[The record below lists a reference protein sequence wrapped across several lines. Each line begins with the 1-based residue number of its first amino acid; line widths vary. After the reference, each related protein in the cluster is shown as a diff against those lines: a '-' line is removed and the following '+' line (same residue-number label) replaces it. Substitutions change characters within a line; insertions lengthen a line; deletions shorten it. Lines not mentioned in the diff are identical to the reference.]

1 MKVARLTNL
10 LFALCAF
17 TVTSNAEDIRASD
30 GTVYKDA
37 QITAHTSVEV
47 TIVHQAGVAHV
58 PLASLSVSTQER
70 FGYDPEKAA
79 QYAAAVK
86 QQNEQ
91 RADANAV
98 VAAAQS
104 AALRRSAAAANAAAQ
119 AETDKRVQQRADDE
133 AVLVAQA
140 AALRQ
145 GEEANAAAQAAAQAK
160 LNDQRNRAEA
170 AVNQQ
175 MAALEQSAAR
185 RDWQLTFATA
195 QTEAVAAEMRGD
207 NHHAELIRIR
217 ARYAL
222 RLEDAYR
229 DGNSQLAQV
238 LREGARMALRQ
249 CEATDIVRQERE
261 R

>member
-133 AVLVAQA
+133 AVLVA
-140 AALRQ
+140 
-145 GEEANAAAQAAAQAK
+145 
-160 LNDQRNRAEA
+160 
-170 AVNQQ
+170 
-175 MAALEQSAAR
+175 
-185 RDWQLTFATA
+185 
-195 QTEAVAAEMRGD
+195 AEMRGD